1 MGGFFGIA
9 ARQNCVQ
16 DVFFGVDYHS
26 HLGTKR
32 AGMAAYNAEDGFQ
45 RDIHNIANSPFR
57 TKFERVCEE
66 MHGPLSIGC
75 ISDADPQPLLVRS
88 GLGNF
93 AICIVGLIRNADELV
108 QSLLDAGINHFE
120 AMGGGHINTTE
131 LVASLISTRSSFPD
145 GIRYVQEQVKGSLSI
160 LIMTTE
166 KLIAARDLLGRLPVV
181 IGKGEKGCAVSF
193 ESFAYQ
199 KLDYRTVYELGP
211 GEVVEIRPDGF
222 TQLLPRGNKMRIC
235 AFLWTYYGY
244 PNSTYEGRT
253 VELMRMKDG
262 ELLAKGDK
270 NNDVAQDVDAVG
282 GMPDSGTAYGIGYA
296 NESGKP
302 FTRPFIKYTPTWP
315 RSFMPSVQSLR
326 NEVAKMK
333 IIPVPELIQD
343 KKLLMVD
350 DSIVRGTQLKET
362 VDFLYANGAKEVH
375 IRSACPPCLYIC
387 KYLNFTSSKS
397 EQELIARRV
406 ILQLEGEEGFTHL
419 DEYLDGSTERGKA
432 MRKAI
437 CDQMGFAS
445 LEYQTVENLVQS
457 IGLPEDE
464 VCTYCWTGKDIEDE
478 GGAEA

>member
-9 ARQNCVQ
+9 AHQNCVQ

-32 AGMAAYNAEDGFQ
+32 AGMAAYNSDDGFQ

-66 MHGPLSIGC
+66 MHGHLSIGC

-88 GLGNF
+88 GLGHF

-108 QSLLDAGINHFE
+108 QSLLDSGINHFE

-131 LVASLISTRSSFPD
+131 LIASLISTKASFQE
-145 GIRYVQEQVKGSLSI
+145 GIRYVQKQVKGSLSI
-160 LIMTTE
+160 LIMTPD

-199 KLDYRTVYELGP
+199 KLDYHTIYELGP
-211 GEVVEIRPDGF
+211 GEVVEIRPEGVK
-222 TQLLPRGNKMRIC
+222 QLLPPGERMQIC

-253 VELMRMKDG
+253 VELMRMQDG
-262 ELLAKGDK
+262 QYLAKADHETQT
-270 NNDVAQDVDAVG
+270 AQDVDAVG
-282 GMPDSGTAYGIGYA
+282 GMPESGTAYGIGYA

-375 IRSACPPCLYIC
+375 IRSACPPCLYTC
-387 KYLNFTSSKS
+387 KYLNFSSKS

-406 ILQLEGEEGFTHL
+406 ILQLEGEEGLNHL
-419 DEYLDGSTERGKA
+419 DEYLDGSTQRGKA

-437 CDQMGFAS
+437 CEQMGFAS
-445 LEYQTVENLVQS
+445 LEFQTVDGLVDS
-457 IGLPEDE
+457 IGLPEDR
-464 VCTYCWTGKDIEDE
+464 VCTYCWTGRAVEEE
-478 GGAEA
+478 GGEEA

>member
-32 AGMAAYNAEDGFQ
+32 AGMAAYNAVGGFQ

-66 MHGPLSIGC
+66 MHGHLSIGC

-108 QSLLDAGINHFE
+108 QSLLDSGINHFE

-131 LVASLISTRSSFPD
+131 LVASLISTRSSFPE

-160 LIMTTE
+160 LIMTPE

-199 KLDYRTVYELGP
+199 KLDYHTIYELGP
-211 GEVVEIRPDGF
+211 GEVVEICPDGVN
-222 TQLLPRGNKMRIC
+222 QLLPPGGRMHIC

-262 ELLAKGDK
+262 ELLAKADQTE
-270 NNDVAQDVDAVG
+270 NIAQDVDAVS

-333 IIPVPELIQD
+333 IIPVPELIKD

-375 IRSACPPCLYIC
+375 IRSACPPCLYTC

-397 EQELIARRV
+397 EQELLARRV
-406 ILQLEGEEGFTHL
+406 ILQLEGEEGFNHL
-419 DEYLDGSTERGKA
+419 DEYLDGSTQRGKA

-437 CDQMGFAS
+437 CEQMGFAS
-445 LEYQTVENLVQS
+445 LEFQTVDGLIDS
-457 IGLPEDE
+457 IGLPEDH
-464 VCTYCWTGKDIEDE
+464 VCTYCWTGRDAADE
-478 GGAEA
+478 GEEA

>member
-9 ARQNCVQ
+9 ARENCVH

-32 AGMAAYNAEDGFQ
+32 AGMAAYNEEDGFQ
-45 RDIHNIANSPFR
+45 RDIHNISNSPFR

-66 MHGPLSIGC
+66 MHGHLSIGC

-88 GLGNF
+88 GLGDF

-108 QSLLDAGINHFE
+108 QSLLDSGINHFE

-131 LVASLISTRSSFPD
+131 LVASLISTKPSFAE
-145 GIRYVQEQVKGSLSI
+145 GIRYVQKCVQGSLSV
-160 LIMTTE
+160 LVMTPDR
-166 KLIAARDLLGRLPVV
+166 LIAARDLHGRLPVV
-181 IGKGEKGCAVSF
+181 IGQGKKGCAVSF

-199 KLDYRTVYELGP
+199 KLDYQTVYELGP
-211 GEVVEIRPDGF
+211 GEVVEIRPDGL
-222 TQLLPRGNKMRIC
+222 TQLLPPGKSMHIC

-244 PNSTYEGRT
+244 PNSAYEGKT

-262 ELLAKGDK
+262 ELLAEADK
-270 NNDVAQDVDAVG
+270 KAGLAQDVDAVG

-296 NESGKP
+296 NASGKP

-362 VDFLYANGAKEVH
+362 VDFLYANGAREVH
-375 IRSACPPCLYIC
+375 IRSACPPCLYTC

-397 EQELIARRV
+397 EQELLARRT
-406 ILQLEGEEGFTHL
+406 IMQLEGEEGFRHM
-419 DEYLDGSTERGKA
+419 DEYLDADTERGQA
-432 MRKAI
+432 MRKEI
-437 CDQMGFAS
+437 CRQMGFAS
-445 LEYQTVENLVQS
+445 LEFQSVEGLIQS
-457 IGLPEDE
+457 IGLPEDR
-464 VCTYCWTGKDIEDE
+464 VCTYCWTGKDVEEE
-478 GGAEA
+478 GESET

>member
-9 ARQNCVQ
+9 AHQNCVQ

-66 MHGPLSIGC
+66 MRGHLSIGC

-88 GLGNF
+88 GLGDF

-108 QSLLDAGINHFE
+108 KTLLDSGINHFE

-131 LVASLISTRSSFPD
+131 LVASIISTRNSFPE

-160 LIMTTE
+160 LIMTPE
-166 KLIAARDLLGRLPVV
+166 KLIAARDLHGRLPVV

-199 KLDYRTVYELGP
+199 KLDYHTVYELGP
-211 GEVVEIRPDGF
+211 GEVVEVWPEGV
-222 TQLLPRGNKMRIC
+222 TQLLPPGGKMHIC

-262 ELLAKGDK
+262 ALLAKADQTA
-270 NNDVAQDVDAVG
+270 DVAQDVDAVG
-282 GMPDSGTAYGIGYA
+282 GMPDSGTAYGIGYS

-333 IIPVPELIQD
+333 IIPVPELIKD

-375 IRSACPPCLYIC
+375 IRSACPPCLYTC

-397 EQELIARRV
+397 EQELLARRV
-406 ILQLEGEEGFTHL
+406 ILQLEGEEGFDHL
-419 DEYLDGSTERGKA
+419 DEYLDGTTQRGQT
-432 MRKAI
+432 MRRAI
-437 CDQMGFAS
+437 CEQMGFAS
-445 LEYQTVENLVQS
+445 LEFQTVDGLIDS
-457 IGLPEDE
+457 IGLPEE
-464 VCTYCWTGKDIEDE
+464 QVCTYCWTGRDTADE
-478 GGAEA
+478 GEEA

>member
-9 ARQNCVQ
+9 AHQNCVQ

-32 AGMAAYNAEDGFQ
+32 AGMAAFNADDGFQ
-45 RDIHNIANSPFR
+45 RDIHNIENSPFR

-66 MHGPLSIGC
+66 MHGHLSIGC

-131 LVASLISTRSSFPD
+131 LVASLISTKPSFPE

-160 LIMTTE
+160 LIMTSE
-166 KLIAARDLLGRLPVV
+166 RLIAARDLLGRLPVV

-199 KLDYRTVYELGP
+199 KLDYHTVYELGP
-211 GEVVEIRPDGF
+211 GEVVEIRPEGIS
-222 TQLLPRGNKMRIC
+222 QLLQPGPKMQIC

-262 ELLAKGDK
+262 ELLAKADRSD
-270 NNDVAQDVDAVG
+270 NVAQDVDAVG

-333 IIPVPELIQD
+333 IIPVPELIKG

-375 IRSACPPCLYIC
+375 IRSACPPCLYTC

-406 ILQLEGEEGFTHL
+406 ILQLEGEEGFNHL
-419 DEYLDGSTERGKA
+419 DEYLDGGTERGKA
-432 MRKAI
+432 MRIAI
-437 CDQMGFAS
+437 CEQMGFAS
-445 LEYQTVENLVQS
+445 LEFQTVDGLIDS
-457 IGLPEDE
+457 IDLPEDR
-464 VCTYCWTGKDIEDE
+464 VCTYCWTGKDTADE
-478 GGAEA
+478 GEKV

>member
-9 ARQNCVQ
+9 AHQNCVQ

-66 MHGPLSIGC
+66 MRGHLSIGC

-88 GLGNF
+88 GLGDF

-108 QSLLDAGINHFE
+108 KTLLDSGSNLFE

-131 LVASLISTRSSFPD
+131 LVASIISTRNSFPE

-160 LIMTTE
+160 LIMTPE
-166 KLIAARDLLGRLPVV
+166 KLIAARDLHGRLPVV

-199 KLDYRTVYELGP
+199 KLDYHTVYELGP
-211 GEVVEIRPDGF
+211 GEVVEVRPEGV
-222 TQLLPRGNKMRIC
+222 TQLLPQGGKMHIC

-262 ELLAKGDK
+262 ALLAKADQTA
-270 NNDVAQDVDAVG
+270 DVAQDVDAVG
-282 GMPDSGTAYGIGYA
+282 GMPDSGTAYGIGYS

-333 IIPVPELIQD
+333 IIPVPELIKD

-375 IRSACPPCLYIC
+375 IRSACPPCLYTC

-397 EQELIARRV
+397 EQELLARRV
-406 ILQLEGEEGFTHL
+406 ILQLEGEEGFDHL
-419 DEYLDGSTERGKA
+419 DEYLDGTTQRGQT
-432 MRKAI
+432 MRRAI
-437 CDQMGFAS
+437 CEQMGFAS
-445 LEYQTVENLVQS
+445 LEFQTVDGLIDS
-457 IGLPEDE
+457 IGLPEE
-464 VCTYCWTGKDIEDE
+464 QVCTYCWTGRDTADE
-478 GGAEA
+478 GEEA

>member
-9 ARQNCVQ
+9 AHQNCVQ

-32 AGMAAYNAEDGFQ
+32 AGMAAYNTEDGFQ

-66 MHGPLSIGC
+66 MHGHLCIGC

-88 GLGNF
+88 GLGHF

-108 QSLLDAGINHFE
+108 QSLLDSGINHFE

-131 LVASLISTRSSFPD
+131 LIASLISTKNSFPE

-160 LIMTTE
+160 LIMTPD

-181 IGKGEKGCAVSF
+181 IGKGDKGCAVSF

-199 KLDYRTVYELGP
+199 KLDYHTIYELGP
-211 GEVVEIRPDGF
+211 GEVVEIRPEGIA
-222 TQLLPRGNKMRIC
+222 QLLPPGEKMRIC

-262 ELLAKGDK
+262 ELLAEADK
-270 NNDVAQDVDAVG
+270 ATNTAQDVDAVG

-315 RSFMPSVQSLR
+315 RSFMPAVQSLR

-375 IRSACPPCLYIC
+375 IRSACPPCLYTC

-397 EQELIARRV
+397 EQELLARRI
-406 ILQLEGEEGFTHL
+406 ILQLEGEEGFRHL
-419 DEYLDGSTERGKA
+419 DEYLDGSTQRGKA

-437 CDQMGFAS
+437 CEQMGFAS
-445 LEYQTVENLVQS
+445 LEFQTVNGLVES
-457 IGLPEDE
+457 IGLPEDR
-464 VCTYCWTGKDIEDE
+464 VCTYCWTGRDVEDE
-478 GGAEA
+478 GGERA

>member
-9 ARQNCVQ
+9 AHQNCVQ

-32 AGMAAYNAEDGFQ
+32 AGMAAYNSDDGFQ

-66 MHGPLSIGC
+66 MHGHLSIGC

-88 GLGNF
+88 GLGHF

-108 QSLLDAGINHFE
+108 QSLLDSGINHFE

-131 LVASLISTRSSFPD
+131 LIASLISTKASFQE
-145 GIRYVQEQVKGSLSI
+145 GIRYVQKQVKGSLSI
-160 LIMTTE
+160 LIMTPD

-199 KLDYRTVYELGP
+199 KLDYHTIYELGP
-211 GEVVEIRPDGF
+211 GEVVEIRPEGVK
-222 TQLLPRGNKMRIC
+222 QLLPPGERMQIC

-253 VELMRMKDG
+253 VELMRMQDG
-262 ELLAKGDK
+262 QYLAKADHETQT
-270 NNDVAQDVDAVG
+270 AQDVDAVG

-375 IRSACPPCLYIC
+375 IRSACPPCLYTC

-406 ILQLEGEEGFTHL
+406 ILQLEGEEGLNHL
-419 DEYLDGSTERGKA
+419 DEYLDGSTQRGKA

-437 CDQMGFAS
+437 CEQMGFAS
-445 LEYQTVENLVQS
+445 LEFQTVDGLVDS
-457 IGLPEDE
+457 IGLPEDR
-464 VCTYCWTGKDIEDE
+464 VCTYCWTGRAVEEE
-478 GGAEA
+478 GGEEA

>member
-9 ARQNCVQ
+9 ARRNCVH

-32 AGMAAYNAEDGFQ
+32 AGMAAYNDEDGFQ
-45 RDIHNIANSPFR
+45 RDIHNIENSPFR
-57 TKFERVCEE
+57 TKFERVCED
-66 MHGPLSIGC
+66 MHGHLSIGC
-75 ISDADPQPLLVRS
+75 ISDADPQPLLVCS

-93 AICIVGLIRNADELV
+93 AICIVGLIRNADDLV
-108 QSLLDAGINHFE
+108 KSLLDSGINHFE

-131 LVASLISTRSSFPD
+131 LVASLISTKPSFVE
-145 GIRYVQEQVKGSLSI
+145 GIQYVQKLVQGSLSI
-160 LIMTTE
+160 LIMTQDR
-166 KLIAARDLLGRLPVV
+166 LIAARDRMGRLPVV
-181 IGKGEKGCAVSF
+181 VGKGEKGCAVSF

-199 KLDYRTVYELGP
+199 KLDYQTMYELGP
-211 GEVVEIRPDGF
+211 GEIAEIRPDGV
-222 TQLLPRGNKMRIC
+222 TQLLPPG
-235 AFLWTYYGY
+235 TYYGY
-244 PNSTYEGRT
+244 PNSTYEGKT
-253 VELMRMKDG
+253 VELMRMRDG
-262 ELLAKGDK
+262 ELLAKADEMNG
-270 NNDVAQDVDAVG
+270 VARDVDAVG

-296 NESGKP
+296 NASGKP

-315 RSFMPSVQSLR
+315 RSFMPAVQSLR

-375 IRSACPPCLYIC
+375 IRSACPPCLYTC

-397 EQELIARRV
+397 EQELLARRV
-406 ILQLEGEEGFTHL
+406 IMQLEGEEGFSHL
-419 DEYLDGSTERGKA
+419 DEYLDGNTERGRA

-437 CDQMGFAS
+437 CEQMGFAS
-445 LEYQTVENLVQS
+445 LEFQSVDGLVKS
-457 IGLPEDE
+457 IGLPEE
-464 VCTYCWTGKDIEDE
+464 QVCTYCWTGKDIDSK
-478 GGAEA
+478 GGEAE